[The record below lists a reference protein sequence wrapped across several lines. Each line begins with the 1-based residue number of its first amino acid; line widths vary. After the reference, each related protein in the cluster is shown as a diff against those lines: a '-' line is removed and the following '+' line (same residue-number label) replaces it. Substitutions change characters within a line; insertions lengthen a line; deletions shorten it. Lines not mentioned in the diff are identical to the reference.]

1 MKKFSK
7 ILCIIAAVA
16 VMVACF
22 AIPASAASPDA
33 SASMEYPQSLNYEVG
48 DTVVPGWYVLK
59 NETFY
64 TNVDW
69 ETTTFDSFLFDVTI
83 AGYYYPNCVFE
94 FYNVDSFLYIY
105 TQTDHRIL
113 VRNDVGFFY
122 DGLKMIYVTEPRVI
136 TGVDECSFF
145 NLNYVYVGDSLEV
158 PGAEPE
164 GWYNNIYDLVVK
176 YIFGGEMNLT
186 PGMEF
191 SASLVA
197 TVISIVAFLLP
208 ILICVFIIRFLFA
221 WRI

>member
-1 MKKFSK
+1 MNKFSK
-7 ILCIIAAVA
+7 IFCIIAAVA

-22 AIPASAASPDA
+22 AIPASAASPDG
-33 SASMEYPQSLNYEVG
+33 SASMEYPQPLFYEVG
-48 DTVVPGWYVLK
+48 DTVVPGWYVSK
-59 NETFY
+59 SDTFI
-64 TNVDW
+64 TEPDW
-69 ETTTFDSFLFDVTI
+69 ETSTFDSFLFDVTI

-94 FYNVDSFLYIY
+94 YDNDLAFLYIW
-105 TQTDHRIL
+105 TQTDNRIL
-113 VRNDVGFFY
+113 VRNDEGFFY

-136 TGVDECSFF
+136 NGVDECAFF
-145 NLNYVYVGDSLEV
+145 KMNYNYVGDSLEV

-221 WRI
+221 WRM